1 MKTGRLSS
9 IVTGTLFLNCL
20 LVGVAHA
27 GFGFGNDESGKS
39 GLDFNRGYD
48 VNTVSSVSGRVLSA
62 PQAGER
68 DYVFVDIRS
77 RGETISLCLGPRS
90 YWGRNEIPLRPN
102 DDVTVKGSK
111 AQGNDG
117 RTYLMVQK
125 IANQTTGS
133 HVALRNEQGSPV
145 WAERNGNGMTWGRGS
160 GMMNRGM
167 MRGGGMMGGGMMR
180 H

>member
-1 MKTGRLSS
+1 MKTGRFSS
-9 IVTGTLFLNCL
+9 IISFTIAFSCL
-20 LVGVAHA
+20 MASAACA
-27 GFGFGNDESGKS
+27 GFGFGGDENGKS

-48 VNTVSSVSGRVLSA
+48 INTVSSVTGRVVSS
-62 PQAGER
+62 PQPGEK
-68 DYVFVDIRS
+68 DYVFVEIRS
-77 RGETISLCLGPRS
+77 SGERISLCLGPRS
-90 YWGRNEIPLRPN
+90 YWERNEIPLRPD

-111 AQGNDG
+111 AQGRDG

-125 IANQTTGS
+125 IANRTGGS
-133 HVALRNEQGSPV
+133 QVALRNEQGNPAWS
-145 WAERNGNGMTWGRGS
+145 ERSGNNMMWGRGG

>member
-9 IVTGTLFLNCL
+9 IISFTIAFSCL
-20 LVGVAHA
+20 LAGAAHA
-27 GFGFGNDESGKS
+27 GFGFGEDERGKS

-62 PQAGER
+62 PQPGEK
-68 DYVFVDIRS
+68 DYVFMEIRV

-90 YWGRNEIPLRPN
+90 YLGRNEIPLRPN
-102 DDVTVKGSK
+102 DDVMVKGSK

-117 RTYLMVQK
+117 RTYLIVQK
-125 IANQTTGS
+125 IENRATGS
-133 HVALRNEQGSPV
+133 HVVLRNDQGNPAWSQ
-145 WAERNGNGMTWGRGS
+145 RNGNGMMWGRGG

-167 MRGGGMMGGGMMR
+167 MRGGGMTGGGMR
-180 H
+180 R